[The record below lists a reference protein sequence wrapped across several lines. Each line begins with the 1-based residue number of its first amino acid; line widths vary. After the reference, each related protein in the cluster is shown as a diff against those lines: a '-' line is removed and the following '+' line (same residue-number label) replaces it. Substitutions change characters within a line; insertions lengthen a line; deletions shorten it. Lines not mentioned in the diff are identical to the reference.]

1 MPRQPIERRP
11 RREEVRVVAAAT
23 EPCWAETCSVADRD
37 EVAATVQ
44 AAVVRRSPRG
54 QPLDHLASYV
64 GVVLVIVQLV
74 AALWIVIA
82 IADPLLMVLAA
93 RTGRGGDRE
102 RAERLRRQTLLVS
115 AAIFFGSVVV
125 MWPIFLVWASP
136 A

>member
-11 RREEVRVVAAAT
+11 RREEGRWSRPRPNPPRQTRARS
-23 EPCWAETCSVADRD
+23 P
-37 EVAATVQ
+37 TVM
-44 AAVVRRSPRG
+44 RSPRRFRL
-54 QPLDHLASYV
+54 PSYDVLLADSRWTISRPTV

-125 MWPIFLVWASP
+125 MWPIFL
-136 A
+136 